1 MPLHRQHRPNGRLL
15 RGGVD
20 RNSCVMGWAVTRVSR
35 LLRGGVDRNVGATL
49 AAFIVARSPPARRRG
64 SKPDRDC
71 GVTTR
76 QDVASCS
83 EAWIETLSRIAT
95 AAVAMVAS
103 CAEAWIETRW
113 TGFSPRPRWSPPARR
128 RGSKQPVFGSFLAH
142 ISSPPARRRGSSSEE
157 HTYELQSL
165 LSNSYAVF
173 CLQK

>member
-76 QDVASCS
+76 QDVASCA
-83 EAWIETLSRIAT
+83 EAWIETLSRI
-95 AAVAMVAS
+95 
-103 CAEAWIETRW
+103 R
-113 TGFSPRPRWSPPARR
+113 
-128 RGSKQPVFGSFLAH
+128 
-142 ISSPPARRRGSSSEE
+142 SEE
-157 HTYELQSL
+157 HTSELQSL
-165 LSNSYAVF
+165 MRISYAVF
-173 CLQK
+173 CLKKKN

>member
-1 MPLHRQHRPNGRLL
+1 MRRWSRLLRGGVDRNQTEVVLAWQEQTSPPARRRGSKPMPLHRQHRPNGRLL

-20 RNSCVMGWAVTRVSR
+20 RNSCVRGWAVTRVSR

-76 QDVASCS
+76 QDVASCA

-95 AAVAMVAS
+95 AAVAMVAY
-103 CAEAWIETRW
+103 CAEIGR
-113 TGFSPRPRWSPPARR
+113 
-128 RGSKQPVFGSFLAH
+128 AH
-142 ISSPPARRRGSSSEE
+142 
-157 HTYELQSL
+157 
-165 LSNSYAVF
+165 V
-173 CLQK
+173 